1 MAAGPPSE
9 LNPTA
14 APFIPGQ
21 AHLQANSA
29 EPSVEASTDEA
40 DDDHS
45 VQEAA
50 EEEDTEL
57 AEEADGAEIME
68 PVGTTFMEVSEETL
82 AEQQSAA
89 KTLQSY
95 YRRLLTGRTH
105 RIANPELGLAN
116 FRRAQFEAFA
126 KAAADTTVW
135 PSKSLYRP
143 VFLGA
148 LPHLLASLD
157 YALST
162 GIEELMERRTYLTTT
177 IKRIKA
183 LRTTLEAPSQ
193 FHTQR
198 DLKRLEGHV
207 INVSAVVN
215 EIPRAKEEL
224 VFDMEMAGAW
234 RRHVKERQKPP
245 KVEKPLLNTDD
256 LDDVFYFS
264 PMSV

>member
-1 MAAGPPSE
+1 MITLVDERKGPLRTFRGVPLVRFRDIDDIRRQLTTAAGPPSE

-21 AHLQANSA
+21 THLQANSG

-57 AEEADGAEIME
+57 AEEADAAEIME
-68 PVGTTFMEVSEETL
+68 PTGTTFTEVSEETL

-95 YRRLLTGRTH
+95 YRRLLAGRTH
-105 RIANPELGLAN
+105 RIANPELGLAI

-126 KAAADTTVW
+126 KAADTTDW

-143 VFLGA
+143 IFLGA

-157 YALST
+157 YALSIVMEEKAKVKRQT
-162 GIEELMERRTYLTTT
+162 RPGEKHQGIEELMERQTHLTY
-177 IKRIKA
+177 
-183 LRTTLEAPSQ
+183 
-193 FHTQR
+193 
-198 DLKRLEGHV
+198 V
-207 INVSAVVN
+207 
-215 EIPRAKEEL
+215 PRW
-224 VFDMEMAGAW
+224 M
-234 RRHVKERQKPP
+234 
-245 KVEKPLLNTDD
+245 
-256 LDDVFYFS
+256 
-264 PMSV
+264 

>member
-1 MAAGPPSE
+1 MITLVDETKGPLRTFRGVPLVKFRDIDDIRRQLTTAAGPPSE

-50 EEEDTEL
+50 EEEDPEL
-57 AEEADGAEIME
+57 AEEADGAEITE
-68 PVGTTFMEVSEETL
+68 PIGTTFTEVSEETL

-95 YRRLLTGRTH
+95 YRRLLISRTH
-105 RIANPELGLAN
+105 RIANPELGLAK

-126 KAAADTTVW
+126 QAADSVDW
-135 PSKSLYRP
+135 PSTSLYRP
-143 VFLGA
+143 IFLGG

-157 YALST
+157 YALSIRMEEKKKVKQQT
-162 GIEELMERRTYLTTT
+162 RLGEKHQGIEELMERQTYLTYV
-177 IKRIKA
+177 
-183 LRTTLEAPSQ
+183 PS
-193 FHTQR
+193 T
-198 DLKRLEGHV
+198 
-207 INVSAVVN
+207 NVDIA
-215 EIPRAKEEL
+215 
-224 VFDMEMAGAW
+224 
-234 RRHVKERQKPP
+234 H
-245 KVEKPLLNTDD
+245 
-256 LDDVFYFS
+256 
-264 PMSV
+264 